1 MQRISIAFQGLCATQ
16 NSVYRD
22 WFLEE
27 RARKSSFVILP
38 IGDKSVRF
46 HIEINYS
53 SQYSP
58 KNLHGV
64 PRPNRVLF
72 VLEPRAVLP
81 MQHTKQLKEEF
92 GLVLVTSPNQIN
104 HPADV
109 YFDYGF
115 LFPGEK
121 TLSDLPR
128 KTGSL
133 ALLNANKSSFV
144 SGSQYKTR
152 KQLVKRLASLGFF
165 VTIAGAGWSKNFQE
179 QTIDSVGSLLFCLSQ
194 RQWPD
199 ISRWSMPIKPKP
211 PNIRFS
217 GEVENGNRFLQDHE
231 FALIV
236 ENDPKYVSE
245 KLFNALEAG
254 CVPLYLGPKLG
265 DFGIPESLIVDL
277 TEETDSSL
285 IHLRSDTTRKD
296 LVRKAGQDWILRPE
310 VQKYWSHEAGVLR
323 FFEVLRASLNNQ
335 VTA

>member
-1 MQRISIAFQGLCATQ
+1 MQRISIAFQGSCATQ
-16 NSVYRD
+16 NPVYRD
-22 WFLEE
+22 WLLEE
-27 RARKSSFVILP
+27 RARRSGFVISP
-38 IGDKSVRF
+38 IGDKSVWL

-53 SQYSP
+53 SIDSP
-58 KNLHGV
+58 KNLHEI
-64 PRPNRVLF
+64 PLENRVLF
-72 VLEPRAVLP
+72 ALEPRAVLP
-81 MQHTKQLKEEF
+81 MQHKKHLKGEF

-115 LFPGEK
+115 LFPGDK
-121 TLSDLPR
+121 KLSKIPR
-128 KTGSL
+128 KIGSL
-133 ALLNANKSSFV
+133 AMLNANKSSFV

-165 VTIAGAGWSKNFQE
+165 VTIGGAGWSKNFLE
-179 QTIDSVGSLLFCLSQ
+179 QTIDYVGSFLFCLSQ

-199 ISRWSMPIKPKP
+199 ISRLSMPIKPKP

-217 GEVENGNRFLQDHE
+217 GVVANGNPFLQEHE

-236 ENDPKYVSE
+236 ENDPKYLSE
-245 KLFNALEAG
+245 KLFYALEAG

-277 TEETDSSL
+277 TAETDSSL
-285 IHLRSDTTRKD
+285 IQLVSDTTRKD
-296 LVRKAGQDWILRPE
+296 QIRKAGQAWIFRPD

-323 FFEVLRASLNNQ
+323 FFEELRAHLNQ
-335 VTA
+335 KVAT